1 MTLTKT
7 KRNEIREFILW
18 NIREHP
24 ADISRIVQ
32 DKYALSKTTVINYLH
47 SLEVTNQI
55 SIEGT
60 SKNTKYKLLPI
71 EEFAKKYLINQNLE
85 EDAIWRKDVLPL
97 FSDVRENVLK
107 ICQYGFTEIFNN
119 AIDHSEGSEIKIVIT
134 RFIDLI
140 EIMII
145 DNGVGI
151 FKKIQEKYHL
161 EDPWY
166 AILELAKGKLTTE
179 PESHTGEGI
188 FFASRMFDTFIVR
201 SGKLCFGSIKLDMFF
216 ETDEEQNG
224 TKVLL
229 EISPKSDRTTDSVF
243 SKFTDAPDDYGFNK
257 TVVPVDLAR
266 YGSENLI
273 SRSQAKRLVM
283 RLERFKSVV
292 FDYKKVETIGRAFA
306 DEIYRVFKK
315 SHPEI
320 NIFSI
325 NENDS
330 IKKIIAEIEENT

>member
-18 NIREHP
+18 NVRDHP
-24 ADISRIVQ
+24 TDITRNVQ
-32 DKYALSKTTVINYLH
+32 DKFGLSKTAVINYLH
-47 SLEVTNQI
+47 TLQSENLI
-55 SIEGT
+55 SIAG
-60 SKNTKYKLLPI
+60 SRKNTKYILVPLEK
-71 EEFAKKYLINQNLE
+71 FSKSYLMNTNLV
-85 EDAIWRKDVLPL
+85 EDAVWRNDVKPL
-97 FSDVRENVLK
+97 FTNLRENVLR

-119 AIDHSEGSEIKIVIT
+119 AIDHSLGSEIKIEIT
-134 RFIDLI
+134 RYIDLI

-151 FKKIQEKYHL
+151 FNKIQEKYHL

-166 AILELAKGKLTTE
+166 AILELAKGKLTTD

-188 FFASRMFDTFIVR
+188 FFTSRMFDTFIIR
-201 SGKLCFGSIKLDMFF
+201 SGKLCFGSKSLDMFF
-216 ETDEEQNG
+216 ETDKEQIG
-224 TKVLL
+224 TKVIF
-229 EISPKSDRTTDSVF
+229 EISSISDRTSDSVF
-243 SKFTDAPDDYGFNK
+243 SKFTDAPEDYGFNK
-257 TVVPVDLAR
+257 TVIPVNLAR

-292 FDYKKVETIGRAFA
+292 FDYQKVDSIGRAFA
-306 DEIYRVFKK
+306 DEIYRVFKN

-320 NIFSI
+320 IIYSI
-325 NENDS
+325 NNNNS
-330 IKKIIAEIEENT
+330 IKGIIAEIEKTK